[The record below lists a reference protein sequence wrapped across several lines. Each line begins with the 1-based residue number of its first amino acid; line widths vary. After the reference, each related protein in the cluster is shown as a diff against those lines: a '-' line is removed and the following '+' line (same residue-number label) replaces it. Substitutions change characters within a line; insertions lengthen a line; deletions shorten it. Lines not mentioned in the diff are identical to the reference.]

1 MTDYDS
7 TLVLFSHSNKLE
19 CSIFD
24 GALIV
29 CVRVRACVRVRESGV
44 YASAQL
50 ALKSAFFLDM
60 HTRPC
65 IPCIPCMHTHTHKRS
80 KVPAVQTHV
89 LHFLFEKIFE
99 QHIIYIMIIKRLIA
113 PL

>member
-7 TLVLFSHSNKLE
+7 TLLLFSHSNKLE

-44 YASAQL
+44 YASAQQ
-50 ALKSAFFLDM
+50 ALKSAFFLRYAYTAV
-60 HTRPC
+60 HTVHA
-65 IPCIPCMHTHTHKRS
+65 HTKKNALQCLLCRRMY
-80 KVPAVQTHV
+80 
-89 LHFLFEKIFE
+89 FIFYSRKYRNN
-99 QHIIYIMIIKRLIA
+99 I
-113 PL
+113 